1 MELSSQKTE
10 ENQTTVIKN
19 INDNPDINIESEENK
34 NKNKISKKLIIIMG
48 IAIGLIILSIIVI
61 LVVLVN
67 KKEEKHYIIKNY
79 LNNDTDI
86 SSDTSKGNE
95 TDEVSNIDETD
106 EVSNIDETD
115 KISNSDETD
124 EISKTDKTEKISID
138 YDSAKKLIDSELIE
152 ENHNLLNES
161 LNNIN
166 ELILMNN
173 NINFSIIQNI
183 VSTNP
188 ENLDFLFASNESSLQ
203 VAKDDI
209 ELYKSR
215 YCNLSQ
221 ETNAFTKEIS
231 DSLNNL
237 STPLNEFKTEIDNV
251 TKQYEKMIKN
261 LAIPFYLNS
270 NKTNQKLRNLIDDE
284 LLDKYKNE
292 IEKFNNFSK
301 SFFDC
306 IDKTA
311 KNIHSSISKVKDN
324 AESLMDKVTT
334 GISEFNENLKNIVK
348 ENLHTK
354 LLEIKNSFISFKN
367 DLDKLKPAFNDFK
380 MEIIQLLEEM
390 GKLDWEQNN
399 FIEIINNIKN
409 IINEM
414 GKNSGVI
421 ALSNIIIPIFE
432 FKKEKTIMIYIIS
445 YFLVSEIE
453 YEVDVMLGIA
463 NVEIVTS
470 LDLLFIMDCTGSM
483 SPYIKEAKNNILSI
497 INRIIND
504 CPGIDINLGFIGYRD
519 FYEEYTDINFT
530 QNHSYLKNIIN
541 NVYANGGED
550 LPEDVAF
557 ALELA
562 LNKNWKSNAR
572 MAVFV
577 ADAPGHGKNYSDLDE
592 FENYITNVPER
603 FLIEDMVA
611 EMAEKN
617 IALFCYRISNLTN
630 KMFQLFQ
637 NIYNDKKYNNTKF
650 QIVSKTNSLS
660 DVVVNYSVEVYNE
673 QRKSTNSLLPNNY
686 TILDKIVIYFNS
698 FIQQKISNNIIISII
713 YILEGVSQHKNYED
727 NLELNTKNFEN
738 HLETIKNN
746 GGYIEDQSNYGDMNY
761 GKKTIAYSGCGIIAT
776 YNVIYFLTKD
786 ENINFP
792 KMIQAFEKEGI
803 IIDGLLGTSPHSIEI
818 YLKSNGYNT
827 INSCNKEEYDNI
839 GENYNAFIMIIYNNK
854 FAIME
859 GLHFIAITKE
869 NGYFHVHN
877 NGYNSHKI
885 DYNSIS
891 ELLEKIDDGMAK
903 EIFLIAIKKS

>member
-1 MELSSQKTE
+1 M
-10 ENQTTVIKN
+10 
-19 INDNPDINIESEENK
+19 
-34 NKNKISKKLIIIMG
+34 
-48 IAIGLIILSIIVI
+48 
-61 LVVLVN
+61 
-67 KKEEKHYIIKNY
+67 
-79 LNNDTDI
+79 
-86 SSDTSKGNE
+86 
-95 TDEVSNIDETD
+95 
-106 EVSNIDETD
+106 
-115 KISNSDETD
+115 
-124 EISKTDKTEKISID
+124 
-138 YDSAKKLIDSELIE
+138 IE

-183 VSTNP
+183 VSINP

-231 DSLNNL
+231 DSLSNL
-237 STPLNEFKTEIDNV
+237 STTLNEFKTEIDNV
-251 TKQYEKMIKN
+251 TKQYEEMIKN
-261 LAIPFYLNS
+261 LSIPFYLNS
-270 NKTNQKLRNLIDDE
+270 NQTNQKLRNLIVDE
-284 LLDKYKNE
+284 LLVKYKNE

-311 KNIHSSISKVKDN
+311 KNIHSSMSKVKDN
-324 AESLMDKVTT
+324 VESIIDKVTT

-367 DLDKLKPAFNDFK
+367 DLDKVKTAFSDIK
-380 MEIIQLLEEM
+380 LEIIQMIEEM

-409 IINEM
+409 IINEI

-421 ALSNIIIPIFE
+421 ASNLLSNIIIPTFV

-445 YFLVSEIE
+445 YFLASEIE
-453 YEVDVMLGIA
+453 FEVDIMLGIA

-497 INRIIND
+497 INSIIND

-519 FYEEYTDINFT
+519 FYEEYIDINFT
-530 QNHSYLKNIIN
+530 QNYSYLKNIIN
-541 NVYANGGED
+541 NVYASGGED

-617 IALFCYRISNLTN
+617 ISLFSY
-630 KMFQLFQ
+630 
-637 NIYNDKKYNNTKF
+637 
-650 QIVSKTNSLS
+650 
-660 DVVVNYSVEVYNE
+660 
-673 QRKSTNSLLPNNY
+673 
-686 TILDKIVIYFNS
+686 
-698 FIQQKISNNIIISII
+698 
-713 YILEGVSQHKNYED
+713 
-727 NLELNTKNFEN
+727 
-738 HLETIKNN
+738 
-746 GGYIEDQSNYGDMNY
+746 
-761 GKKTIAYSGCGIIAT
+761 
-776 YNVIYFLTKD
+776 
-786 ENINFP
+786 
-792 KMIQAFEKEGI
+792 
-803 IIDGLLGTSPHSIEI
+803 
-818 YLKSNGYNT
+818 
-827 INSCNKEEYDNI
+827 
-839 GENYNAFIMIIYNNK
+839 
-854 FAIME
+854 
-859 GLHFIAITKE
+859 
-869 NGYFHVHN
+869 
-877 NGYNSHKI
+877 
-885 DYNSIS
+885 
-891 ELLEKIDDGMAK
+891 
-903 EIFLIAIKKS
+903 

>member
-1 MELSSQKTE
+1 M
-10 ENQTTVIKN
+10 
-19 INDNPDINIESEENK
+19 
-34 NKNKISKKLIIIMG
+34 
-48 IAIGLIILSIIVI
+48 
-61 LVVLVN
+61 
-67 KKEEKHYIIKNY
+67 
-79 LNNDTDI
+79 
-86 SSDTSKGNE
+86 
-95 TDEVSNIDETD
+95 
-106 EVSNIDETD
+106 
-115 KISNSDETD
+115 
-124 EISKTDKTEKISID
+124 
-138 YDSAKKLIDSELIE
+138 IE

-166 ELILMNN
+166 ELILINN
-173 NINFSIIQNI
+173 NINFSSIQTI
-183 VSTNP
+183 VSNNP

-231 DSLNNL
+231 DSLSNL
-237 STPLNEFKTEIDNV
+237 STTLNEFKTEIDNV
-251 TKQYEKMIKN
+251 TKQYEEMIKN
-261 LAIPFYLNS
+261 LSIPFYLNS
-270 NKTNQKLRNLIDDE
+270 NQTNQKLRNLIVDE
-284 LLDKYKNE
+284 LLVKYKNE

-311 KNIHSSISKVKDN
+311 KNIHSSMSKVKDN
-324 AESLMDKVTT
+324 VESIIDKVTT

-367 DLDKLKPAFNDFK
+367 DLDKVKTAFSDIK
-380 MEIIQLLEEM
+380 LEIIQLIEEM

-409 IINEM
+409 IINEI

-421 ALSNIIIPIFE
+421 ASNLLSNIIIPTFV

-445 YFLVSEIE
+445 YFLASEIE
-453 YEVDVMLGIA
+453 FEVDIMLGIA

-497 INRIIND
+497 INSIIND
-504 CPGIDINLGFIGYRD
+504 CPGIDINLGFTGYRD
-519 FYEEYTDINFT
+519 FYEEYIDINFT
-530 QNHSYLKNIIN
+530 QNYSYLKNIIN
-541 NVYANGGED
+541 NVYASGGED

-562 LNKNWKSNAR
+562 LNKNWNSNAR

-617 IALFCYRISNLTN
+617 IALFCYRISNLTE

-673 QRKSTNSLLPNNY
+673 QRKSTSPLLPNNY
-686 TILDKIVIYFNS
+686 TIFDKIIIYFNS
-698 FIQQKISNNIIISII
+698 FVQQKISNKNVLLVIDT
-713 YILEGVSQHKNYED
+713 LERASQNKSYKD

-746 GGYIEDQSNYGDMNY
+746 GVYIEEQYNYGDTNY
-761 GKKTIAYSGCGIIAT
+761 GTKTIKSSECGIIAT

-792 KMIQAFEKEGI
+792 KMIEAFEKEGI
-803 IIDGLLGTSPHSIEI
+803 IIDGLFGTSTDSVEK

-827 INSCNKEEYDNI
+827 ISSYNKEEYDNI
-839 GENYNAFIMIIYNNK
+839 GENYDAFIMTIYNNK
-854 FAIME
+854 FNIFE
-859 GLHFIAITKE
+859 GMHFIAITKE
-869 NGYFHVHN
+869 NRYFHIHN
-877 NGYNSHKI
+877 NGYNSHII

-891 ELLEKIDDGMAK
+891 DLLKKIDDGMAK
-903 EIFLIAIKKS
+903 DIFLTGIKKS